1 MTAHNLPET
10 DFGNIPNALFRFAPP
25 VSTDAHVSFDIHW
38 SGPVTSRGGVTKTPG
53 STGELEMCQATL
65 TWSAHE
71 SSGFRFVSNPHG
83 TTSAFAQ
90 LGHIRNGVFAEEGD

>member
-1 MTAHNLPET
+1 
-10 DFGNIPNALFRFAPP
+10 
-25 VSTDAHVSFDIHW
+25 
-38 SGPVTSRGGVTKTPG
+38 
-53 STGELEMCQATL
+53 MCQATL